1 LTAVA
6 ALDYGRGMAEP
17 IRIARGILIP
27 EAALEWRA
35 VRSSGPGGQNVNK
48 VASKVDLR
56 VDLTAVTG
64 LSAPARARLE
74 ALSSGR
80 RDADGRLLVTSQRT
94 RDQLR
99 NLEDARDK
107 VKRLV
112 ERALREPRPRRLTQP
127 SPAAVQR
134 RLRQKRERSLV
145 KRERRVAADE

>member
-1 LTAVA
+1 
-6 ALDYGRGMAEP
+6 MSEP
-17 IRIARGILIP
+17 IHIARGILIP
-27 EAALEWRA
+27 DAAVVWRA

-56 VDLTAVTG
+56 VDLGAVTG
-64 LSAPARARLE
+64 LSAPARARLD
-74 ALSSGR
+74 ALAASR
-80 RDADGRLLVTSQRT
+80 LDADGRLVVTSQRT

-127 SPAAVQR
+127 SRGAIDR
-134 RLRQKRERSLV
+134 RLRRKHERGAV
-145 KRERRVAADE
+145 KRTRRTTVVEDD